1 VDERAGTRVD
11 ERAGDTGRDSDG
23 GGRLSAYVGVI
34 ATAWDGSFGRDAVTL
49 HPGHDYDVVLVGTRA
64 AFRFPRHQA
73 ALDALPREVAALAG
87 LGATPGTDLA
97 DVLPDVFLDRS
108 GDSLGRAFL
117 GQRVLPGEP
126 LPRASVDAV
135 GPMAYRFAAEL
146 ARVLDALAAVTVTAD
161 LMKTLT
167 QAPMRTSF
175 PELAE
180 TVRADL
186 YPTMTS
192 AERHATDAALD
203 AVLDIAPPATP
214 SLVHG
219 DFVGRNLRWDADE
232 TRLTGVL
239 DWGQVHLGDP
249 AYDIA
254 SVADTYGWDLAST
267 VAAATARDDDDAV
280 VRARAYAAT
289 FPLQRALA
297 QRR

>member
-1 VDERAGTRVD
+1 VDERDRDADR
-11 ERAGDTGRDSDG
+11 DTD

-34 ATAWDGSFGRDAVTL
+34 ATAWDGSFGRD
-49 HPGHDYDVVLVGTRA
+49 PGHDHDVVLVGTRA
-64 AFRFPRHQA
+64 AFRFPRHQEA
-73 ALDALPREVAALAG
+73 RHALPREVAALAG
-87 LGATPGTDLA
+87 LGATPGTELP
-97 DVLPDVFLDRS
+97 DVLPHVFLDRA
-108 GDSLGRAFL
+108 DDELGRAFL
-117 GQRVLPGEP
+117 GQRFLPGEP

-146 ARVLDALAAVTVTAD
+146 ARVLDALAAVDITKD
-161 LMKTLT
+161 LATTLT
-167 QAPMRTSF
+167 QAPMRRSF

-180 TVRADL
+180 AVRARL
-186 YPTMTS
+186 YATMS
-192 AERHATDAALD
+192 PADRRVADEALD

-267 VAAATARDDDDAV
+267 VAAATARVDDDAL

-297 QRR
+297 RHA